1 MKLQTTQPAFQ
12 PINIVI
18 ETKEELQ
25 FFTALLGAVSTND
38 MKAFGVADSDIY
50 HQLSKALNYDSA
62 NVGFI
67 TRLDKRMTDSQVI
80 EDFSEV
86 KSGTVILVRDS
97 EDEEWVERKF
107 MHMEGGGMYVCEH
120 SERGKYSPIPW
131 KMAKIIH

>member
-38 MKAFGVADSDIY
+38 MKAFGVADSEIY

-62 NVGFI
+62 NIGFI
-67 TRLDKRMTDSQVI
+67 VRLDKPESDSQVA
-80 EDFSEV
+80 EDLSEV
-86 KSGTVILVRDS
+86 KAGGIILVRDFDN
-97 EDEEWVERKF
+97 EDWVERKF
-107 MHMEGGGMYVCEH
+107 MYIGENGMYVCEH
-120 SERGKYSPIPW
+120 SNRGKYSPVPW